1 MVRECIGGSGSEY
14 GKVISAGH
22 LRNLFQKI
30 KSKTMKA
37 NPISILLCTVIV
49 IGSINFLKAQILYDD
64 LQDVAEYVLDGRK
77 WNKTDVF
84 AKW

>member
-1 MVRECIGGSGSEY
+1 
-14 GKVISAGH
+14 
-22 LRNLFQKI
+22 
-30 KSKTMKA
+30 MKA